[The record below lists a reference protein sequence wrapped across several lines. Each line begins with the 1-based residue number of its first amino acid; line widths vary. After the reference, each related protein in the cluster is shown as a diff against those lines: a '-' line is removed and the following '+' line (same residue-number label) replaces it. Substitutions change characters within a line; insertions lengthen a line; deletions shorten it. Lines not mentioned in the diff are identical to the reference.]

1 MDSQNDQ
8 EKELK
13 RREQELLDRER
24 SIRLR
29 EIEAEL
35 YKQEPPLHQTVPL
48 KPEQESEGWLKRW
61 QRKAVKVGKFAALI
75 VVVIVSYKI
84 AIGLAGVIIVGTVA
98 FVSYKLFLESDKDKK

>member
-1 MDSQNDQ
+1 MNSQNDQ
-8 EKELK
+8 DKELK
-13 RREQELLDRER
+13 RRERELLERER

-48 KPEQESEGWLKRW
+48 QPEEQSEGWLKKW
-61 QRKAVKVGKFAALI
+61 QRKAIKIGKFAALI
-75 VVVIVSYKI
+75 VVVVVSYKI

-98 FVSYKLFLESDKDKK
+98 LVSYKLFLESDKGKK